1 MNLRGLINDDSEHSI
16 LNKGRYNDI
25 RNSVELGHQGWQ
37 RSLRQEPSER
47 SKSLR
52 ASTQVSGEMKGL
64 PEITPGPK
72 QRNSTVTASLTEN
85 KIPVNLTENK
95 IQSIVEKHH

>member
-1 MNLRGLINDDSEHSI
+1 MNLRGLINEDSEHTI
-16 LNKGRYNDI
+16 LKKSRYNDNLSSI
-25 RNSVELGHQGWQ
+25 ELGHSGWQ
-37 RSLRQEPSER
+37 RSLRQDPSER

-72 QRNSTVTASLTEN
+72 
-85 KIPVNLTENK
+85 
-95 IQSIVEKHH
+95 